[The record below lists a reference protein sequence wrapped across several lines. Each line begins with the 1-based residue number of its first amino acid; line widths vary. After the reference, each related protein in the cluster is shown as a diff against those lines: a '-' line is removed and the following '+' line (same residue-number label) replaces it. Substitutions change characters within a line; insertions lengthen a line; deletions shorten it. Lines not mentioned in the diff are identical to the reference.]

1 VNSFSSNSY
10 SVAGLSI
17 RSEIDLPELVSIGY
31 QRADPD
37 VEIRLGSVPTSLPG
51 AMSLHGEAE
60 VTDDEV
66 LLNIPGVARFHI
78 NGGCQIRIEPETD
91 AEAKDVRVFL
101 LGSALGAIYLQ
112 RGFFP
117 LHASVVVMHG
127 NAIAFSGDSGTGKST
142 IAAWMNQ
149 QGYPLLC
156 DDVCVVRFDD
166 YERPVAYA
174 GFPRLKLWSDSL
186 DAFHIDAQ
194 PLQRDYFRADKY
206 HLPVVGKFCNDP
218 VPLKHINI
226 LQFAESDPVPRISDI
241 NPTQAV
247 HLLRDNT
254 YRYQYISGLGL
265 TRSHFL
271 DCVKVAKSTRIHLLS
286 RPQRYDALPACQA
299 MIEQKMR

>member
-1 VNSFSSNSY
+1 VNSGSANCY

-17 RSEIDLPELVSIGY
+17 RSEIVLPELVSIGY
-31 QRADPD
+31 QHAEPD
-37 VEIRLGSVPTSLPG
+37 VEIQLGPVPTRLPG
-51 AMSLHGEAE
+51 ASSSHGEAE

-78 NGGCQIRIEPETD
+78 SGGCQIRIEAETD

-142 IAAWMNQ
+142 MAAWMNQ

-156 DDVCVVRFDD
+156 DDVCVVRFD
-166 YERPVAYA
+166 ENEKPMAYA
-174 GFPRLKLWSDSL
+174 GFPRLKLWRDTL
-186 DAFHIDAQ
+186 EACHIDAQ
-194 PLQRDYFRADKY
+194 PLQRDHFRADKY

-218 VPLKHINI
+218 VPLRHINI
-226 LQFAESDPVPRISDI
+226 LQFAESDPVPRITDI

-265 TRSHFL
+265 TRKHFL
-271 DCVKVAKSTRIHLLS
+271 DCVKVAKSTRMHILS
-286 RPQRYDALPACQA
+286 RPQQFEALPACQA
-299 MIEQKMR
+299 MIEKQIR